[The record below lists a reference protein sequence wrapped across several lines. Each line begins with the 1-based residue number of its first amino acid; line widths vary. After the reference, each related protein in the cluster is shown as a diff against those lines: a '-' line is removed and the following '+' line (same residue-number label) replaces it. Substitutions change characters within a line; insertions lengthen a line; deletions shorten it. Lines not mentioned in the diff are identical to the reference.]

1 MFNNRLVNE
10 LEHIYSTF
18 VSENPIMSDCV
29 PQLDICNSLTVQI
42 CFTQLIY
49 SALLQLNICNSHSRN
64 LLYTAHLF
72 CFITYTSFCNSL
84 TVEICFTQ
92 LIYSRYG
99 GRGAREITLSAQA
112 VSSVLVSQ
120 SVCHPPTSF

>member
-49 SALLQLNICNSHSRN
+49 SALLQLDI
-64 LLYTAHLF
+64 
-72 CFITYTSFCNSL
+72 CNSL

-92 LIYSRYG
+92 LIYS
-99 GRGAREITLSAQA
+99 ALLHIHHSVTL
-112 VSSVLVSQ
+112 
-120 SVCHPPTSF
+120 